1 MSMCVGGACVQP
13 KGVHWH
19 QGEAMG
25 GTPPHAA
32 MSHVEIQP
40 IAQAA
45 HGGREKGQAAEL
57 GQGEEP

>member
-1 MSMCVGGACVQP
+1 
-13 KGVHWH
+13 
-19 QGEAMG
+19 MG